1 MLDGE
6 EEKSNREH
14 AGTELSFVRFVAA
27 MGFVT
32 LFVGCANT
40 GSTWSHARTA
50 SDYQAPQKLKVS
62 VVVQTQGE
70 DLGNAVQELKS
81 SLRSELKSRGIQATF
96 ADRADGSPM
105 TELRVIE
112 WTAGSRWKRYWR
124 DDDGEGHI
132 VVVVKS
138 PSANGQ
144 PGFNGTVRGYVVAG
158 AWYGGSAMIS
168 ASEAGLAIAKAIAG
182 EPE

>member
-6 EEKSNREH
+6 KPNREQFV
-14 AGTELSFVRFVAA
+14 TDLSFVRFIVA
-27 MGFVT
+27 MGFVA
-32 LFVGCANT
+32 LLVGCANT
-40 GSTWSHARTA
+40 GSTWSHAQTPSGYR
-50 SDYQAPQKLKVS
+50 APQTLKVS
-62 VVVQTQGE
+62 VVVKTQGE
-70 DLGNAVQELKS
+70 DLDDAVKELMG

-96 ADRADGSPM
+96 AGKADGSPM
-105 TELRVIE
+105 TELRVVE
-112 WTAGSRWKRYWR
+112 WAAGSRWKRYWR

-138 PSANGQ
+138 PSLDGQ
-144 PGFNGTVRGYVVAG
+144 PGFNGTVRGYVKAG
-158 AWYGGSAMIS
+158 VWYGGSASIS